1 MKGSRGRKRFRRQNL
16 HPTGAEV
23 EYDAFD
29 DIAFVIGAIG
39 DAQRDLR
46 LNVNAQRFPA
56 LAL

>member
-1 MKGSRGRKRFRRQNL
+1 MKAAAEEAVSRQNL

-39 DAQRDLR
+39 DAQRDL
-46 LNVNAQRFPA
+46 A
-56 LAL
+56 